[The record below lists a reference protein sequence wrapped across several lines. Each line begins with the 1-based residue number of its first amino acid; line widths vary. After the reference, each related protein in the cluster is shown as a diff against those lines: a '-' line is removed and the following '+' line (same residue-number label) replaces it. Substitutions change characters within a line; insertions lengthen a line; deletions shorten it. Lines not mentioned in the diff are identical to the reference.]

1 MPGISLGSI
10 NVILYEAFT
19 LYYVLQFNSFVFL
32 VQNKKVGDEI
42 LDLLNVPSHKVRIDG
57 VL

>member
-1 MPGISLGSI
+1 MSLGSI